1 MSKTLPLHFQSMIYL
16 RQYVGI

>member
-1 MSKTLPLHFQSMIYL
+1 MSKTLALHFQSMIYL